1 MAKKI
6 YLSPSNQSANA
17 FVVGG
22 TNEGAVWN
30 DISVRLQK
38 LLGDYDCETKMAKVS
53 SNLTT
58 RAAEAK
64 DWGADVYI
72 ALHSNAAG
80 SANKGAHGVE
90 VYYDPKKGAT
100 TKALASD
107 ILAELS
113 TMFTSR
119 GLRTSSTLIDCYKP
133 TMPSVIGECG
143 FHDNKSDAQLILDN
157 KDKIA
162 QLYCNALVKNLG
174 LKKKSEPKPEPA
186 PDPKPTPAPAPEP
199 SADYITY
206 TVVKGDT
213 LSKIASRYGTTYQ
226 ELAKLNGILNPNV
239 INVGQKLKIPKTQKA
254 ETIEKGDIVAVT
266 GTKYYTGAKIPDWV
280 KKLNWIVYSA
290 PAKSDRIVIHYSV
303 DHSKAIMSPV
313 RRSDLKLIKKG

>member
-6 YLSPSNQSANA
+6 YLSPSNQSANV

-30 DISVRLQK
+30 DIAGRLQT
-38 LLGDYDCETKMAKVS
+38 LLKEYDCEVQMAKVS
-53 SNLTT
+53 QNLTT
-58 RAAEAK
+58 RAENAK
-64 DWGADVYI
+64 AWGADVYI
-72 ALHSNAAG
+72 AMHSNAAG

-100 TKALASD
+100 TKSLAST
-107 ILAELS
+107 LLTQLS

-133 TMPSVIGECG
+133 AMPSVIGECG
-143 FHDNKSDAQLILDN
+143 FHDNKADAEMILNN

-162 QLYCNALVKNLG
+162 QLYCNALVKFLD
-174 LKKKSEPKPEPA
+174 LKKKEEPKPEPTPA
-186 PDPKPTPAPAPEP
+186 PTPEPTPAPSDE
-199 SADYITY
+199 YITY
-206 TVVKGDT
+206 TVTKGDT
-213 LSKIASRYGTTYQ
+213 LSGIAYRYGTTYQ
-226 ELAKLNGILNPNV
+226 KLAEINGILNPNI
-239 INVGQKLKIPKTQKA
+239 INVGQKLKIPKTTKA
-254 ETIEKGDIVAVT
+254 ATIEKGDIVKVI

-280 KKLNWIVYSA
+280 KKTNWIVYSA

-303 DHSKAIMSPV
+303 DHTKAIMSPV
-313 RRSDLKLIKKG
+313 KRSDLELVKKG

>member
-1 MAKKI
+1 
-6 YLSPSNQSANA
+6 
-17 FVVGG
+17 
-22 TNEGAVWN
+22 
-30 DISVRLQK
+30 
-38 LLGDYDCETKMAKVS
+38 MAKVS
-53 SNLTT
+53 ANLTT

-90 VYYDPKKGAT
+90 VYYDPKKGAA
-100 TKALASD
+100 TKTLASD
-107 ILAELS
+107 ILAQLS

-133 TMPSVIGECG
+133 VMPSVIGECG

-174 LKKKSEPKPEPA
+174 LKKKSNSKPEPKPEPTPA
-186 PDPKPTPAPAPEP
+186 PTPAPDPTP
-199 SADYITY
+199 TDDYITY
-206 TVVKGDT
+206 TVAKGDT

-226 ELAKLNGILNPNV
+226 EIAKINGILNPNV
-239 INVGQKLKIPKTQKA
+239 INVGQKLKIPKTKKA
-254 ETIEKGDIVAVT
+254 ETIEKGDIVSVI

-280 KKLNWIVYSA
+280 KKTNWIVYSA

-303 DHSKAIMSPV
+303 DHTKAIMSPV
-313 RRSDLKLIKKG
+313 KRSDLKLVKKG